1 MIKQLSL
8 ISMYDVYARESIKLI
23 LPINNKKNI
32 VISVVHISYYFLKQ
46 NIKLQTIMEN
56 IKLF

>member
-1 MIKQLSL
+1 
-8 ISMYDVYARESIKLI
+8 MYDVYARESITLI

-46 NIKLQTIMEN
+46 NIKLKTIMKN